1 MVKRERVIPPKAP
14 LFNPQEIRDLI
25 YAWKAAWENKD
36 LVTYLSVYDPN
47 FRSRG
52 MNLKAWKKHR
62 ERLNHKYSSI
72 QVDIQDLIIVKG
84 PSDTVRVSF
93 KQGYQADGYHDFGLK
108 KINLVKKG
116 KYWKIK
122 NEEWLPLD
130 RKSLL

>member
-1 MVKRERVIPPKAP
+1 
-14 LFNPQEIRDLI
+14 
-25 YAWKAAWENKD
+25 
-36 LVTYLSVYDPN
+36 
-47 FRSRG
+47 
-52 MNLKAWKKHR
+52 MNLKALKKHR

-72 QVDIQDLIIVKG
+72 QVDIHDLIIVKG
-84 PSDTVRVSF
+84 SSDTVRVSF
-93 KQGYQADGYHDFGLK
+93 KQRYQVDGYHDFGLK